1 MIGKASF
8 LATVATQPQLADHF
22 RQASAARTRSRLRTV
37 VRMAAE
43 RSSDV
48 VERKLQPGDV
58 VFRQGE
64 EGKHFFWSMRARC
77 RCRTRRRTAGCCR
90 RACTRAAPSSARR
103 GLDGAEGA
111 DGAPRRNTAV
121 ALEET
126 TLKGCRTP
134 PSRS

>member
-1 MIGKASF
+1 
-8 LATVATQPQLADHF
+8 
-22 RQASAARTRSRLRTV
+22 
-37 VRMAAE
+37 MAAE

-64 EGKHFFWSMRARC
+64 EGKHFFLVMRARC

-90 RACTRAAPSSARR
+90 RACTRAAPSRAS
-103 GLDGAEGA
+103 GLLDGAEGA

-126 TLKGCRTP
+126 TLKVVPHASFKLMVANPLIQEGLRRASNSVGLHAL
-134 PSRS
+134 SRKSTRDHGGR